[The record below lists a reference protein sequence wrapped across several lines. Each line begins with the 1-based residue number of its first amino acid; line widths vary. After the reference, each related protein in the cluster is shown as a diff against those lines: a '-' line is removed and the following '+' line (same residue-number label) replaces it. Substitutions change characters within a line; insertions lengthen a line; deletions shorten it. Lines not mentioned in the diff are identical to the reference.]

1 VIEYTEIGTAIDT
14 VPRFG
19 MMGLIGRI
27 FGSSG
32 GIRVPGIAVGPVDE
46 MACAIEVLTVVGKI
60 SIAITIA
67 LNKIV

>member
-1 VIEYTEIGTAIDT
+1 LIEYNEFGTAIET

-19 MMGLIGRI
+19 IMGLIGRA

-32 GIRVPGIAVGPVDE
+32 GIRLPGIGTGLGDE
-46 MACAIEVLTVVGKI
+46 MACAIEVLTVIGKI
-60 SIAITIA
+60 SIAITIT

>member
-1 VIEYTEIGTAIDT
+1 MIEYKEIGTAIDT

-19 MMGLIGRI
+19 IIGLIGRA

-32 GIRVPGIAVGPVDE
+32 GIRLPGIATGPVDE
-46 MACAIEVLTVVGKI
+46 MACAIEVLTVIGKI
-60 SIAITIA
+60 SIAITTV